1 MYTSC
6 ISLFEHN
13 ITLSVRITTI
23 IVSYN
28 PLTSLRIKKKLL
40 KSFVITHVGTNNFDD
55 INKT

>member
-6 ISLFEHN
+6 ISLFEHI

-23 IVSYN
+23 IESYN
-28 PLTSLRIKKKLL
+28 PFTPLRIKKKLL
-40 KSFVITHVGTNNFDD
+40 KSFVITHVDTNNYDV